1 MPFEVVVSLCVVFS
15 RISCAQREKKQGKS
29 QCLSDVNKV
38 IDYQYQELL
47 HNHAGDKSEHT
58 LTKPCNKGLLEH
70 TFQSQ
75 EL

>member
-1 MPFEVVVSLCVVFS
+1 MCCLSQISHAEKGKKKKKKKS
-15 RISCAQREKKQGKS
+15 R
-29 QCLSDVNKV
+29 CLSDVNRV

-58 LTKPCNKGLLEH
+58 LTKPCNKGLLKH
-70 TFQSQ
+70 TLESR

>member
-1 MPFEVVVSLCVVFS
+1 MRCLARLSHADKGKRRGVGGGGS
-15 RISCAQREKKQGKS
+15 QR
-29 QCLSDVNKV
+29 LSDVNKV

-58 LTKPCNKGLLEH
+58 LTKPCNKGLLKH
-70 TFQSQ
+70 TLESR